1 MNHFLRIYV
10 PLTVIVVM
18 SWTCFLIDYRSVPAR
33 TSMNAALVL
42 TVITFITS
50 IQQTLPRTSA
60 IRLLDIHMMVCFFYV
75 FAGLVEYSFALSM
88 EIRLRIQERKTL
100 DEEIKVWLRAE
111 TAQCDEKELQIW
123 AKLRNMY
130 LIPIF
135 CPTMQDFLRAVMW

>member
-42 TVITFITS
+42 TVIMFITS

-88 EIRLRIQERKTL
+88 EIRLRMQEREKH
-100 DEEIKVWLRAE
+100 DEDSKVCLLLSELAKCI
-111 TAQCDEKELQIW
+111 QCLKNCTRKAIQSIC
-123 AKLRNMY
+123 KI
-130 LIPIF
+130 LI
-135 CPTMQDFLRAVMW
+135 LAS

>member
-18 SWTCFLIDYRSVPAR
+18 SWTCFLIDHRSVPAR

-50 IQQTLPRTSA
+50 IQQTLPRTSD
-60 IRLLDIHMMVCFFYV
+60 IRLLDIHMMVSFFYV

-88 EIRLRIQERKTL
+88 EIRLRMQQRKEL
-100 DEEIKVWLRAE
+100 DEEIKVCLLPGE
-111 TAQCDEKELQIW
+111 LEKCINCLNNLTGKAMKSIF
-123 AKLRNMY
+123 KL
-130 LIPIF
+130 LI
-135 CPTMQDFLRAVMW
+135 LSSH